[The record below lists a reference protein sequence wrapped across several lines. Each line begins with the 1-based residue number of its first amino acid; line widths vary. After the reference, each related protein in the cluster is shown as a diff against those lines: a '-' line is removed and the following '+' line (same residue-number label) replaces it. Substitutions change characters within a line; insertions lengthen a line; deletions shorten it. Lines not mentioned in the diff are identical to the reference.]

1 MAITPINRYTE
12 QVVESDGTTAYKV
25 YNMMSPH
32 YYKDK
37 TGSLKPIDITNIQTI
52 NKDTVGE
59 IKLREK
65 NIASVGLRTDGNKT
79 KYLGIRPD
87 ETQEDGTQQ
96 FEWTIEESIINNSTQ
111 SITLNQTN
119 AINNITTNLGGQ
131 VVQSTRHYTRQM
143 VPVSGTISNF
153 QVKYKLHLTGL
164 QISNSKYTEN
174 TTIRNNISGSGTIT
188 TGTSHYV
195 PSDNGQFKI
204 VDSDNNIKFRISL
217 PVLLDSDFEQVTNDT
232 THTLKDNGDGTYEYI
247 KYPSDSLLSSGISN
261 DVVYIDATTV
271 YGETDL
277 DGFVQSPTGTVWN
290 TIHDATTGTNPQG
303 GTDNSAAAVRWNRT
317 SGGFFSD
324 DPLTIVRSWFGF
336 DTSAI
341 STEPTSAEFRV
352 ATKTN
357 TTADIYLVE
366 GTHTEIAASTYND
379 FTGYEAG
386 WDGNAAGTSI
396 VAYSDEVTSIAA
408 DGEYNNITLLAAALS
423 AIASNDTTKICVMS
437 DRDFID
443 SAPTSVSS
451 ANTGL
456 YYTENADTSLDPYLY
471 LVVPVPSPPTKSFN
485 ILSGRTLSKGG
496 RIIIK

>member
-1 MAITPINRYTE
+1 MATITPINRHTE
-12 QVVESDGTTAYKV
+12 LVVESDGRTAYKV

-37 TGSLKPIDITNIQTI
+37 TGSLKPIDITNVQTI
-52 NKDTVGE
+52 TKGTVGE

-87 ETQEDGTQQ
+87 ETQEDGSQQ
-96 FEWTIEESIINNSTQ
+96 LEWTIEEAIINNTTQ
-111 SITLNQTN
+111 SITLNQTSS
-119 AINNITTNLGGQ
+119 IDGITTNLGGQ
-131 VVQSTRHYTRQM
+131 VVRSTRFSTRQM
-143 VPVSGTISNF
+143 VPVTGSISNF

-247 KYPSDSLLSSGISN
+247 KYPSDSLLSNGISN
-261 DVVYIDATTV
+261 DVTYIDATTV

-277 DGFVQSPTGTVWN
+277 DGQVTSAVSSVWN
-290 TIHDATTGTNPQG
+290 TVHDGASGGSSTGDGASSTG
-303 GTDNSAAAVRWNRT
+303 AAGFTRT

-324 DPLTIVRSWFGF
+324 DLFTIRRSWFGF

-357 TTADIYLVE
+357 TSNHIVCIE
-366 GTHTEIAASTYND
+366 GTHTEIANSTYND

-386 WDGNAAGTSI
+386 WDGGSGAGDDT
-396 VAYSDEVTSIAA
+396 VRYADEVTSIAS
-408 DGEYNNITLLAAALS
+408 DGEYNDITLITAGIN
-423 AIASNDTTKICVMS
+423 AIKNNDTTKICVMCDDDYFDQAPGS
-437 DRDFID
+437 P
-443 SAPTSVSS
+443 SAS
-451 ANTGL
+451 NTGL
-456 YYTENADTSLDPYLY
+456 YYSDNSGTSLDPYLY
-471 LVVPVPSPPTKSFN
+471 IVLPITPPNFKIINGKTR
-485 ILSGRTLSKGG
+485 IIGG
-496 RIIIK
+496 TIIIK